1 MVALRRL
8 PSAARAFD
16 PSLTTLNACCSAYK
30 LKDSTVPAR
39 AIPPPSPPSPP
50 TRPTRRGHQGRAF
63 TRPPGV
69 DDHSDSQ
76 RRPIPRRL
84 RLRLFAEERPLG
96 SLGSTLGSAE
106 RPSRGQLNTGS
117 SPSFRFEILQVLNIL
132 LEAKAPLLADVPHG
146 ELAPL
151 CMLDCHAPAVQTARA
166 VIQLSRMDSGWE
178 SYKSFMTHRTW
189 LSHICSPLKAFKES
203 SSQPARAAWLESS
216 FTCPRVNELEASI
229 QHCAALGV
237 QQWAALPEGSWLF

>member
-1 MVALRRL
+1 MFTNAMILLTVMCKSGSLGLVMPGPIHHEGVMVYGSATQTAKCSKGIRAVFDNVECMLL
-8 PSAARAFD
+8 P
-16 PSLTTLNACCSAYK
+16 AYK
-30 LKDSTVPAR
+30 LKDSTLPAR

-50 TRPTRRGHQGRAF
+50 TRRGHQGWAF

-106 RPSRGQLNTGS
+106 RPSRGQLNTGL
-117 SPSFRFEILQVLNIL
+117 SPSFRFEILQVLKIL

-146 ELAPL
+146 DLAPL
-151 CMLDCHAPAVQTARA
+151 CM
-166 VIQLSRMDSGWE
+166 
-178 SYKSFMTHRTW
+178 
-189 LSHICSPLKAFKES
+189 
-203 SSQPARAAWLESS
+203 
-216 FTCPRVNELEASI
+216 
-229 QHCAALGV
+229 
-237 QQWAALPEGSWLF
+237 